1 MRIFVPLDFSDS
13 SLLALEA
20 ALALADGK
28 KDHISLVHVV
38 EVLYDFASQAAI
50 AMEKQASESKKK
62 GQKIIQSHA
71 LKGVP
76 MDYQQVEGNPIQ
88 LLSQIAREQQI
99 DLIVMGTQGASGIK
113 KSLIGTVTVG
123 LLKEAPCPVLVVPA
137 KAALQSI
144 KQFTVA
150 LEFADHEP
158 PMLEKLVHW
167 LKTWKGSLHVLHV
180 QVGNIGFK
188 EQLLALGLK
197 SYLKETFPKLSI
209 ELSIKNTEK
218 VTDGLAS
225 YMEQQAGVLVM
236 CPADKS
242 IWEQLFKRSQ
252 SLEMAFHTKVPLL
265 ILR

>member
-1 MRIFVPLDFSDS
+1 MRILVPLDFSDS

-20 ALALADGK
+20 ALTLANCK

-38 EVLYDFASQAAI
+38 EVVYDFASQAAI
-50 AMEKQASESKKK
+50 AMERHQAESKKLAK
-62 GQKIIQSHA
+62 KIIQSHA
-71 LKGVP
+71 SKGVP
-76 MDYQQVEGNPIQ
+76 MDYQQVEGNPI
-88 LLSQIAREQQI
+88 LNLAQIAREQAV

-158 PMLEKLVHW
+158 PMLEKLGH
-167 LKTWKGSLHVLHV
+167 LLRTWKGSLHVLHV
-180 QVGNIGFK
+180 RVGNTGFK
-188 EQLLALGLK
+188 EELLALGMK
-197 SYLKETFPKLSI
+197 SYLKEKFPKLNP
-209 ELSIKNTEK
+209 ELIVKNAEN
-218 VTDGLAS
+218 VAEGLAS
-225 YMEQQAGVLVM
+225 YMEKQAGVLVM

-242 IWEQLFKRSQ
+242 IWQQLFKKSQ

-265 ILR
+265 VLR